1 MKIVVWDLEC
11 SSLSADFGMIICCGM
26 RDVDKGKTEVYS
38 IRDYPEKDPIR
49 AERLLLKDISKLL
62 LDADVWVA
70 HYGKYFDTVFLNTR
84 LLYHGLP
91 TMPPNFPLIDTWRTS
106 RNQLKLR
113 SNRLV
118 TIQDFLRLKNTKN
131 SILPEQWIRALGGD
145 AKSLRY
151 IEEHCRR
158 DVDVLVD
165 VYHKLKPLMLDHPSK
180 GLFDGRGG
188 CGVCGGKKLQKRGF
202 HVTRTRCYQR
212 WQCQSCGSW
221 SKSAKPT
228 KAEIV
233 ST

>member
-1 MKIVVWDLEC
+1 MRIVAWDLEC

-49 AERLLLKDISKLL
+49 AEKLLLKDISKRLL
-62 LDADVWVA
+62 EADVWVA

-212 WQCQSCGSW
+212 FQCQSCGSW